1 MHVNIISIKLL
12 FTKQKAYG
20 IRSQDS
26 GSPWWGVVTG
36 EGTQG
41 GILGAGNVWFLD
53 LGAGHKGVFSVT
65 ILT

>member
-1 MHVNIISIKLL
+1 M
-12 FTKQKAYG
+12 
-20 IRSQDS
+20 
-26 GSPWWGVVTG
+26 TG

-41 GILGAGNVWFLD
+41 GILGAGNVRFLD

>member
-1 MHVNIISIKLL
+1 MEGGLRL
-12 FTKQKAYG
+12 A
-20 IRSQDS
+20 
-26 GSPWWGVVTG
+26 VTPGAGRKDG